1 MAFFTGSQRLCPP
14 VMTRLHYDTAEAL
27 VYDPVSANRMAT
39 RAVLYTLGFRKI
51 ETVGT
56 AKAFAEYL
64 RKRPPDLAMCEVQ
77 GADAELC
84 TMIQNLRQGG
94 EGFNP
99 FIVIIA
105 TAWEKNAALIARVVN
120 SGADDLL
127 LRPFSTALL
136 GSRIETHIQRRKG
149 FVVTTDYVGPD
160 RRRDQT
166 RPSNVELFDAPN
178 SLKMKARDRLTP
190 EETTL
195 RLDLELRAAK
205 DVLNSEKLRRDAF
218 QACIQWRLMQDKLP
232 GRDSL
237 DAELKKIAALVRSIA
252 KRARDTEFDQA
263 AGWCESILAAVEGLE
278 LGVDRN
284 ASMHLL
290 GHAALSLNQV
300 FRPETS
306 AQDSLVEIDATVALI
321 RAREAQKLAS

>member
-1 MAFFTGSQRLCPP
+1 MAPP
-14 VMTRLHYDTAEAL
+14 VMTRLTYDTSEAL

-56 AKAFAEYL
+56 LKAFADHL
-64 RKRPPDLAMCEVQ
+64 RKRPPDLAICEVQ
-77 GADAELC
+77 GVDTQLC
-84 TMIQNLRQGG
+84 EMIQTLRQGG
-94 EGFNP
+94 EGANP

-105 TAWEKNAALIARVVN
+105 TAWEKNADLIARVVN

-160 RRRDQT
+160 RRRDHT
-166 RPSNVELFDAPN
+166 RPSNAELFEPPN
-178 SLKMKARDRLTP
+178 SLKMKAKDRLTP
-190 EETTL
+190 EETAH
-195 RLDLELRAAK
+195 RLDMELKAAK
-205 DVLNSEKLRRDAF
+205 DVLNAEKLRRDAF
-218 QACIQWRLMQDKLP
+218 QVCIQWRLMQEHMP
-232 GRDSL
+232 GRGP
-237 DAELKKIAALVRSIA
+237 AGEGELTRIGQLVRSIA
-252 KRARDTEFDQA
+252 KRSRDTDFEQA

-300 FRPETS
+300 FRPDTP
-306 AQDSLVEIDATVALI
+306 AQEQLSEIDATVALI
-321 RAREAQKLAS
+321 RARNAQKLAS

>member
-1 MAFFTGSQRLCPP
+1 
-14 VMTRLHYDTAEAL
+14 MTRLLFDTAETL

-56 AKAFAEYL
+56 LKSFGDYL
-64 RKRPPDLAMCEVQ
+64 RRRPPDLAVCEVQ
-77 GADAELC
+77 GAGSELC
-84 TMIQNLRQGG
+84 TMIQGLRQGG
-94 EGFNP
+94 DGYNP

-105 TAWEKNAALIARVVN
+105 TAWEKSAELIARVVN

-166 RPSNVELFDAPN
+166 RPSNAELFEPPN
-178 SLKMKARDRLTP
+178 SLKMKAKDRLTP
-190 EETTL
+190 EETAQ

-205 DVLNSEKLRRDAF
+205 DVLNAEKLRRDAF
-218 QACIQWRLMQDKLP
+218 QLCVQWRLMQDQLP
-232 GRDSL
+232 GRASL
-237 DAELKKIAALVRSIA
+237 DEALERIAALARSIA
-252 KRARDTEFDQA
+252 KRARSGELEIA
-263 AGWCESILAAVEGLE
+263 EGWCDSILAAVEGLQ

-290 GHAALSLNQV
+290 GHAALSLDQV
-300 FRPETS
+300 FRPENS
-306 AQDSLVEIDATVALI
+306 AQDQLGEVDATVALI
-321 RAREAQKLAS
+321 RARTAQKLAS